1 MLNQDLEFS
10 KQNDYGEVWDP
21 IKSITPKVESILP
34 TKVHVDALPVRDKTG
49 GNRLNHRSKK
59 SSPQ

>member
-34 TKVHVDALPVRDKTG
+34 TKVHVDALPVRDNTG
-49 GNRLNHRSKK
+49 GNRLNHR
-59 SSPQ
+59 